1 MGGQLGQRPSPWHT
15 PRLSQIRLLF
25 SPLDPFSEL
34 LDGELFPNFGVGLD
48 ADLEA
53 IVSDSTSNPIEIERS
68 LVRLVVFF
76 VVHVVFIAHL
86 HPFLGFSLTNAISS
100 VTLNKGSLYHD
111 YCRSPHQKCPLVQ
124 SLLLVVH
131 RC

>member
-15 PRLSQIRLLF
+15 PRLSQLRLLF

-76 VVHVVFIAHL
+76 VVHVVITHL
-86 HPFLGFSLTNAISS
+86 HPFLGFSLTNLISIAM
-100 VTLNKGSLYHD
+100 LNKGSLYHD
-111 YCRSPHQKCPLVQ
+111 YCRSLHQKCPLVQ